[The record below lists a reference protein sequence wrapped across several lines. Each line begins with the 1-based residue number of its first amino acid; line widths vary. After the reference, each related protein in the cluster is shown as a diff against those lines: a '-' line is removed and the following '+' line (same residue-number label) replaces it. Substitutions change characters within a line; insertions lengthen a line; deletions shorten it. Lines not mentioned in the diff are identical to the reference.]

1 MSSNYIPPAAGGRPE
16 SDQSRQSI
24 MRKRRRHRRLVRRLL
39 RLTTAFIVLCLILV
53 GTAYGYVQYRN
64 SQIHHITVH
73 NLIKPTPGGVENIL
87 MIGNNSRCVL
97 NGKQSTAFGSCS
109 QVGGARSDVTMLLHL
124 DPAKHSASIL
134 SIPRDLFLPIP
145 GTTNENRVDDSLN
158 PTSTSQTSN
167 PSQLVKTIESDLGI
181 PISHFVMLNFDTFQS
196 VVNVLGGVNVYF
208 PNPVKDAYSG
218 LNITAPGCHH
228 LNGNQALALVR
239 ARHMYYLQ
247 NGSWQYDGTGDIGRI
262 TRDHQFLRI
271 LASAVASQGLSNLP
285 RDNALIGSVLPD
297 LTVDQGFGLTQMAS
311 LALTYHGINPN
322 NVPTNTLPVLNHYYQ
337 GYPGYIYKGGNYG
350 DILMPYEPT
359 DQQAID
365 AFLGQSDPPGGNVTP
380 QSVKVAVLNGTG
392 TSGQATQTSSQLQ
405 SIGYNIV
412 GTGSSSP
419 VTNFSETVVYYMPGE
434 ISAAQSVMS
443 HLSGVVVMSQ
453 GPTADGSDVTVVT
466 GSDFSVTGIPSTSG
480 TTSSSS
486 TSPSTN
492 SSAPSAPAPGTPS
505 GTGPSHSYNAV
516 PGLSSNYS
524 LISSSHTLPSYDPR
538 ACPPG
543 ATVTPS

>member
-1 MSSNYIPPAAGGRPE
+1 
-16 SDQSRQSI
+16 
-24 MRKRRRHRRLVRRLL
+24 MRKRRKKRRLVRRLL
-39 RLTTAFIVLCLILV
+39 RLTTALVVICLILV

-64 SQIHHITVH
+64 SQIHHITVKH
-73 NLIKPTPGGVENIL
+73 LTKPTPGGVENIL
-87 MIGNNSRCVL
+87 LIGNNSRCAL
-97 NGKQSTAFGSCS
+97 NGKQSQAFGSCS

-124 DPAKHSASIL
+124 DPAKRSASIL

-158 PTSTSQTSN
+158 PTNSSQTSN
-167 PSQLVKTIESDLGI
+167 PSQLVNTIESDLGI
-181 PISHFVMLNFDTFQS
+181 PISHFVMLNFDTFQN

-208 PNPVKDAYSG
+208 PTPVKDAYSG

-228 LNGNQALALVR
+228 LSGTQALALVR

-247 NGSWQYDGTGDIGRI
+247 NGTWQYDRTGDIGRI

-271 LASAVASQGLSNLP
+271 LASAVARGGLTNLP

-311 LALTYHGINPN
+311 LALTFHGINPN
-322 NVPTNTLPVLNHYYQ
+322 SVPTNTLPVLNHYYS
-337 GYPGYIYKGGNYG
+337 GYSGYIYNGGNYG

-365 AFLGQSDPPGGNVTP
+365 AFLGQSDPPGTNIAP
-380 QSVKVAVLNGTG
+380 QSVTVAVLNGTG
-392 TSGQATQTSSQLQ
+392 ASGQAAQTSSQLQ
-405 SIGYNIV
+405 SIGYNVV
-412 GTGSSSP
+412 GTGNSTP
-419 VTNFSETVVYYMPGE
+419 VANFSETVVYYKPGE
-434 ISAAQSVMS
+434 ITAAESVMS
-443 HLSGVVVMSQ
+443 HLSGVVAMSQ
-453 GPTADGSDVTVVT
+453 GPTTDGSDVTVVT

-486 TSPSTN
+486 TSPATG
-492 SSAPSAPAPGTPS
+492 SSAPTAPAPGTPS
-505 GTGPSHSYNAV
+505 GTGPSHNWNPV
-516 PGLSSNYS
+516 PGLSSNHYS
-524 LISSSHTLPSYDPR
+524 LIVSSHTLPSYDPR

-543 ATVTPS
+543 APITPS